1 MSFKDTTSRIDLATK
16 KITSRM
22 KGSVRL
28 VPWPSFGKVNSV
40 GFRTYEVLGT
50 EKSPNQCNHLLL
62 GYNHLVI
69 VAYRPQANGLVDKEL
84 LNHLRSLVYEKRI
97 RELWSYYLPL
107 MQKIPNYTIDGSIG
121 TQPTRAI
128 FGDL

>member
-69 VAYRPQANGLVDKEL
+69 LEYHPQENGLVERRIKKS
-84 LNHLRSLVYEKRI
+84 LNHQRSL
-97 RELWSYYLPL
+97 L
-107 MQKIPNYTIDGSIG
+107 
-121 TQPTRAI
+121 
-128 FGDL
+128 